1 MLKHAGYGDKDS
13 EHEMKVVAIVMMI
26 GAWSAGPPDVRYHAR
41 HDGPPEGG
49 RYVQDVQAFR
59 PAVSGRLKGLHYI
72 SQAAAAAPS
81 GDAKRGKTLFDQ
93 TYRCYACHGFAG
105 ETGSPRLVP
114 MSRTEESFTDFVR
127 KPSRPAMPAFSDVP
141 AKDLADVYAYLRSL
155 RSTAPA
161 AASIP
166 LLNDILTQIR

>member
-1 MLKHAGYGDKDS
+1 MKWFTMVML
-13 EHEMKVVAIVMMI
+13 VAV
-26 GAWSAGPPDVRYHAR
+26 SAGPPDQPPLKLRRSAEALAKAEGGLYVRHA
-41 HDGPPEGG
+41 GPPEGG
-49 RYVQDVQAFR
+49 HYVQVVQAFR
-59 PAVSGRLKGLHYI
+59 PAVAA
-72 SQAAAAAPS
+72 QAPAAAPS
-81 GDAKRGKTLFDQ
+81 GDARRGKTLFDQ

-166 LLNDILTQIR
+166 LLSDILKQIQAR

>member
-1 MLKHAGYGDKDS
+1 
-13 EHEMKVVAIVMMI
+13 MKIFAMVVLVGM
-26 GAWSAGPPDVRYHAR
+26 WSAGPPDAGYHAR
-41 HDGPPEGG
+41 HDGPPKGG
-49 RYVQDVQAFR
+49 HYVRVEHAAQA
-59 PAVSGRLKGLHYI
+59 P
-72 SQAAAAAPS
+72 AAAPS
-81 GDAKRGKTLFDQ
+81 GDVKRGKTLFDQ

-161 AASIP
+161 AESIP
-166 LLNDILTQIR
+166 LLKDILKDISARP

>member
-1 MLKHAGYGDKDS
+1 
-13 EHEMKVVAIVMMI
+13 MK
-26 GAWSAGPPDVRYHAR
+26 PDTTRV
-41 HDGPPEGG
+41 
-49 RYVQDVQAFR
+49 VQAVSLR
-59 PAVSGRLKGLHYI
+59 PGVSLHCTAGA
-72 SQAAAAAPS
+72 AAAAAPT
-81 GDAKRGKTLFDQ
+81 GDARRGKTLFDQ

-166 LLNDILTQIR
+166 LAERHPASRSKPAGSRRPWRCVPSSSR

>member
-1 MLKHAGYGDKDS
+1 MKWFAMVML
-13 EHEMKVVAIVMMI
+13 VAVWP
-26 GAWSAGPPDVRYHAR
+26 ARPP
-41 HDGPPEGG
+41 GG
-49 RYVQDVQAFR
+49 GEVQVVQARRSAERGGGR
-59 PAVSGRLKGLHYI
+59 PAVSGRPKGLHYI
-72 SQAAAAAPS
+72 SQTPAASPS
-81 GDAKRGKTLFDQ
+81 GDATRGKTLFDQ
-93 TYRCYACHGFAG
+93 TYRCYACHGYAG

-166 LLNDILTQIR
+166 LLSDILQQIQAK

>member
-1 MLKHAGYGDKDS
+1 
-13 EHEMKVVAIVMMI
+13 MKIFAIVMLV
-26 GAWSAGPPDVRYHAR
+26 AVWPADPPGGGHYVRM
-41 HDGPPEGG
+41 E
-49 RYVQDVQAFR
+49 
-59 PAVSGRLKGLHYI
+59 
-72 SQAAAAAPS
+72 QAAAAAQGPAAAPS
-81 GDAKRGKTLFDQ
+81 GDATRGKTLFDQ
-93 TYRCYACHGFAG
+93 TYRCYACHGYAG

-166 LLNDILTQIR
+166 LLNAILQDVAARP

>member
-1 MLKHAGYGDKDS
+1 MKIFAMVMLAA
-13 EHEMKVVAIVMMI
+13 VA
-26 GAWSAGPPDVRYHAR
+26 AGPPK
-41 HDGPPEGG
+41 GG
-49 RYVQDVQAFR
+49 HHEQGHHVQVVQ
-59 PAVSGRLKGLHYI
+59 AVSGRHKGPHYI
-72 SQAAAAAPS
+72 GQAAAPQAPAAAPS
-81 GDAKRGKTLFDQ
+81 GDAARGRTLFDQ

-114 MSRTEESFTDFVR
+114 MSRTEDSFTDFVR
-127 KPSRPAMPAFSDVP
+127 KPTRAAMPAFSDVP

-166 LLNDILTQIR
+166 LLNDILKQIAAGR